1 MTILVDTTNIHEIP
15 VLTLTPGE
23 ADRCPLIFFVHG
35 FGGSKETGLSL
46 GHQLA
51 QHGFCFVSF
60 DAWLHGE
67 RYDMLLEQAALP
79 KRGRIY
85 PPDSG
90 LDRFVLF
97 YRVIER
103 CRADVQTLI
112 EHFADDPRMV
122 ALEAYIHWER
132 RGVKLEPGKH

>member
-1 MTILVDTTNIHEIP
+1 MTILLDTTNIHDIP

-46 GHQLA
+46 GYQLA

-79 KRGRIY
+79 ERGGIY

-90 LDRFVLF
+90 LDIFFSSHISCSKEQSWPSTIKQNSSV
-97 YRVIER
+97 YWVILWPKIP
-103 CRADVQTLI
+103 RA
-112 EHFADDPRMV
+112 
-122 ALEAYIHWER
+122 
-132 RGVKLEPGKH
+132 